1 MITKET
7 AERIWLAYREI
18 EAGEKLLTDMK
29 KIREQES
36 TDKYAPTLRDA
47 FGNRRQLQLGI
58 PSGENGHRLLDVSPV
73 LAESCIKAHI
83 ERKRIELVEANES
96 ARIEL
101 G

>member
-1 MITKET
+1 
-7 AERIWLAYREI
+7 
-18 EAGEKLLTDMK
+18 
-29 KIREQES
+29 
-36 TDKYAPTLRDA
+36 
-47 FGNRRQLQLGI
+47 
-58 PSGENGHRLLDVSPV
+58 VSPV